1 MTKVLTYSKRLI
13 AVAPADAPDGIAVSF
28 VQSSTRS
35 IVMLCL
41 KALPSFQ
48 RAMVDRVRTS
58 LALDCTPIHTYL
70 PKAAIEAVIGQLL
83 SAVSPAQFVSDVMN
97 DVQAT
102 AGADA
107 SSQKRTEAVKSL
119 LALAVVCAS
128 SS

>member
-1 MTKVLTYSKRLI
+1 MLTYAKRLI
-13 AVAPADAPDGIAVSF
+13 AVAPADAPDGLAASF

-58 LALDCTPIHTYL
+58 LALDTTPVHTYL
-70 PKAAIEAVIGQLL
+70 PKAAIETVIGQLL
-83 SAVSPAQFVSDVMN
+83 SAASPSQFVSDVLN
-97 DVQAT
+97 AVQAT
-102 AGADA
+102 AGTDA
-107 SSQKRTEAVKSL
+107 SSQKRTEAVKAL